1 MKSGGTHMLLFS
13 HTTGIQRMPE
23 FCQKIKAVK
32 TAREDGV
39 PKQEGVQHAGKYE
52 LVYIC
57 NVRLSF
63 PSDTK

>member
-1 MKSGGTHMLLFS
+1 
-13 HTTGIQRMPE
+13 MPE